1 MVKRIA
7 WLGLCLLFVGQM
19 LAQTPHVLQQVEDTA
34 ACRRWVESLMGKMT
48 LKQKIG
54 QLFIHTVA
62 PIQTA
67 KNKANITAAVREYG
81 VGGLLF
87 SGGELERQVQLTNM
101 AQELAD
107 IPLLITFD
115 GEWGLAMRLKETPQ
129 FPRNR
134 FLGCIQHDSLLY
146 EYGREVARQLKLIGV
161 HVNFAPVA
169 DIDNNPDN
177 PVINTRSFGSVPEN
191 VAHKVIAY
199 SKGLEDGGVL
209 AVCKHFPGHGDTDT
223 DSHKKLPV
231 LNFDRARLDS
241 IELYP
246 FRQAVQAGIGGVM
259 VGHLQVPQIGR
270 KPASI
275 SPALVRDLL
284 KKDLG
289 FSGLVFTDALEM
301 KGISGNEGVCAQALQ
316 AGNDLLLAPRNL
328 KRELDA
334 VLNAVKA
341 GKLTEADIDEHCR
354 KVLTYKYA

>member
-1 MVKRIA
+1 M
-7 WLGLCLLFVGQM
+7 
-19 LAQTPHVLQQVEDTA
+19 
-34 ACRRWVESLMGKMT
+34 
-48 LKQKIG
+48 
-54 QLFIHTVA
+54 
-62 PIQTA
+62 
-67 KNKANITAAVREYG
+67 
-81 VGGLLF
+81 
-87 SGGELERQVQLTNM
+87 
-101 AQELAD
+101 
-107 IPLLITFD
+107 
-115 GEWGLAMRLKETPQ
+115 
-129 FPRNR
+129 
-134 FLGCIQHDSLLY
+134 
-146 EYGREVARQLKLIGV
+146 
-161 HVNFAPVA
+161 NFAPVA

-275 SPALVRDLL
+275 SPALDRDLL

-328 KRELDA
+328 
-334 VLNAVKA
+334 
-341 GKLTEADIDEHCR
+341 
-354 KVLTYKYA
+354 